1 MSDVTNTLQERGN
14 RYGEF
19 HEQSNYAQ
27 DMKAILRRSP
37 NWATMTND
45 QREGLDMIANKIA
58 RILNGDPN
66 YADSWHDIAGYAQLV
81 EKRIEELQT
90 PAPILIHKAHAFK
103 KGDLVRVKNS
113 EYSSAPRQGQL
124 AVVSEINTNIGA
136 DELNTIV
143 EFSNGDLRAY
153 STKELELA

>member
-81 EKRIEELQT
+81 EKRIEELQA
-90 PAPILIHKAHAFK
+90 PAPVEPAFK
-103 KGDLVRVKNS
+103 EGDLVRIKA
-113 EYSSAPRQGQL
+113 EPYSTAPRKGHL
-124 AVVSEINTNIGA
+124 GAVSRTFPEPIAGYNI
-136 DELNTIV
+136 EV
-143 EFSNGDLRAY
+143 KFPNGDVLAY
-153 STKELELA
+153 FTKELELA